1 MYQRILVPV
10 DGSATSNQALDA
22 AIGLAKAFKARLRLI
37 HVVDE
42 MAYLSGYD
50 QFGGYSGDLI
60 RVMKES
66 GAKVL
71 TDALAVARA
80 AGVEAD
86 DILFD
91 KFGERLGET
100 VANAAKL
107 WEADLIVVGT
117 HGRRGLGRV
126 ILGSGAEQIIRNA
139 PVHVLVVRGREEA
152 TGGALA

>member
-60 RVMKES
+60 RVKES